1 MCLGDLGIL
10 SNNSKRSKA
19 QPGII
24 GLRSTAQT
32 FTGLDCCLSPSFLA
46 AGEPGDLKVSSLCPV
61 DASPGRALVPGSWK
75 PALFFSKC
83 LCLLC
88 LLLLPP
94 HTPKKGGCPCVEY
107 TACNFAVK
115 PQLGGQCC
123 DWLCKDLSLKGNYT
137 KFPLKDSSLW
147 IEYKKTPTSHPCSW
161 KCFRLCGCHWRSGD
175 TLRHSDSSEER
186 LQGDKTQG
194 QGKHD

>member
-1 MCLGDLGIL
+1 MLNLDRQHISLQTLTRTQRWCLQDLEYVLTKVQGGHSSTGGRIEGQMCLGDLGIL

-94 HTPKKGGCPCVEY
+94 PP
-107 TACNFAVK
+107 
-115 PQLGGQCC
+115 PQKRE
-123 DWLCKDLSLKGNYT
+123 DAPVLS
-137 KFPLKDSSLW
+137 
-147 IEYKKTPTSHPCSW
+147 
-161 KCFRLCGCHWRSGD
+161 
-175 TLRHSDSSEER
+175 
-186 LQGDKTQG
+186 TQPVILLSNLS
-194 QGKHD
+194 